1 MHLVPSAC
9 AAEFFRELC
18 ACDSAACVAAWPSGW
33 GGGGIDKGGA
43 SGGTPL
49 LALCLFLGGLCDIAV
64 FSGAGPTFDGEVWAC
79 GDGSSV
85 GLCCVIVSLDW

>member
-18 ACDSAACVAAWPSGW
+18 ACDNAACVAAWPSGW

-49 LALCLFLGGLCDIAV
+49 LALCLFLAGLRAVAV
-64 FSGAGPTFDGEVWAC
+64 FRGAGPAFEGEIRAG
-79 GDGSSV
+79 GDGGSV
-85 GLCCVIVSLDW
+85 GL